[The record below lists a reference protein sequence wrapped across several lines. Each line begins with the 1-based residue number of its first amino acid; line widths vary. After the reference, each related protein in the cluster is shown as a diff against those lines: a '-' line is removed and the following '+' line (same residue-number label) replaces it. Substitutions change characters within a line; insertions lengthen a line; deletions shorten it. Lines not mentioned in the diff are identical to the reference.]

1 MQISTLIRTIMKK
14 NNLTI
19 TEVALMSGVARTTV
33 SDLVN
38 NTHTPTLKT
47 VTRVL
52 RALL

>member
-14 NNLTI
+14 NDLTI

-38 NTHTPTLKT
+38 NIHTPTLRT